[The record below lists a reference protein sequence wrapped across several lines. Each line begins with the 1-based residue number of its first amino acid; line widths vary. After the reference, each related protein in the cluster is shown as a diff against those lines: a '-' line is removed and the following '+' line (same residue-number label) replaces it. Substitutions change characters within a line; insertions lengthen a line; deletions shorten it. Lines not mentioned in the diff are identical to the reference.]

1 MTETGQDTGR
11 EVLSI
16 DIGGTK
22 TMVALVRRGRVLDRR
37 VAPTAP
43 GGTPEDWVRGA
54 ADLAGDMTARAAR
67 VAAAVTGRV
76 KDGAWSALNAATLD
90 VPCGFPLVG
99 RLEETFGLTGLAV
112 NDAQAAAW
120 AEYRHGAG
128 QGRDMV
134 FLTVSTGV
142 GGGIVVNGRLLSGR
156 GGIAGHFGIT
166 DQLGPGLFEDRVS
179 GRWMALEAARAG
191 AEPGADARTVF
202 DAAARGTGWAERIID
217 QSAARMAG
225 LLANIQVTLDPEL
238 IVLGGGIG
246 MAPGYAGRLADK
258 CALLPDHAR
267 PQIVPATLGA
277 EAGIIGAAALAE
289 LTL

>member
-1 MTETGQDTGR
+1 MSATGCK
-11 EVLSI
+11 VLSI

-22 TMVALVRRGRVLDRR
+22 TMVALIEEGRVLDCR

-54 ADLAGDMTARAAR
+54 ADLGGDLAAQASR

-90 VPCGFPLVG
+90 VPAGFPLVA
-99 RLEETFGLTGLAV
+99 RLEQSFGLPGLAV

-120 AEYRHGAG
+120 AEYRFGAG

-142 GGGIVVNGRLLSGR
+142 GGGIVLNGRLQSGR
-156 GGIAGHFGIT
+156 SGIAGHYGIT
-166 DQLGPGLFEDRVS
+166 DRLGPGIFEDRVS
-179 GRWMALEAARAG
+179 GRWMAAEAARAG
-191 AEPGADARTVF
+191 APPGADARTVF
-202 DAAARGTGWAERIID
+202 EQAAKGAAWAEAILD
-217 QSAARMAG
+217 QSATRMAG
-225 LLANIQVTLDPEL
+225 LLSNIQVTLDPEV

-246 MAPGYAGRLADK
+246 MAPGYAARLKAK
-258 CALLPDHAR
+258 CATLPDYAQ
-267 PQIVPATLGA
+267 PGLVQAKLGA
-277 EAGIIGAAALAE
+277 EAGIMGAAALAE